1 MKLQKMIDMVKKHHP
16 ELGNVEIIEMLNQA
30 SDEFCQRTLV
40 LDEATQFTTV
50 SGQRY
55 YGLKD
60 GILEI
65 KSVDLRD
72 EDGNADHFGR
82 QIALDGTVTD
92 TTNTTA
98 LMDEQSELPEQ
109 FHQYL
114 IDKAI
119 QLGYEQ
125 KPEMI
130 QMAPYFEKKFE
141 KGIKE
146 GKAFKNRNRIS
157 GMRHVRQSS
166 Y

>member
-1 MKLQKMIDMVKKHHP
+1 MANNYSRVYNKSIKENVWWIERDSIGLALYDPLATEVNRFTSLTSALTVTLFYHKK
-16 ELGNVEIIEMLNQA
+16 
-30 SDEFCQRTLV
+30 
-40 LDEATQFTTV
+40 
-50 SGQRY
+50 
-55 YGLKD
+55 
-60 GILEI
+60 
-65 KSVDLRD
+65 
-72 EDGNADHFGR
+72 ADHFGR

-109 FHQYL
+109 FHQFL
-114 IDKAI
+114 VDKAI

-130 QMAPYFEKKFE
+130 QMAGYFNQKFE

-146 GKAFKNRNRIS
+146 GKAYKNRNRIS
-157 GMRHVRQSS
+157 GIRHVRQSS

>member
-1 MKLQKMIDMVKKHHP
+1 MANNYSRVYNRSVK
-16 ELGNVEIIEMLNQA
+16 ENVFWVERDSIGLAVYDPLESEKNRFA
-30 SDEFCQRTLV
+30 SLTSALTVTL
-40 LDEATQFTTV
+40 F
-50 SGQRY
+50 Y
-55 YGLKD
+55 HK
-60 GILEI
+60 
-65 KSVDLRD
+65 K
-72 EDGNADHFGR
+72 ADHFGR